1 MFEPLTQRLQR
12 LSEDERAV
20 SPVVG
25 FVLIFALIM
34 LVFTIYQA
42 EVVPAQNE
50 EAEFKH
56 SQTVEKQ
63 MSQLN
68 DAVMGVSATGVSRS
82 QTIATGMQYPSRAL
96 AINPGPPAG
105 SLRLGTEHT
114 IDLRELSVDGSKY
127 WDGADDGSGEP
138 TFKSKPVVYTVNYNN
153 QQNDP
158 RFTIRNGQFFRQY
171 GGSEALSDGGLSGD
185 PLPDKQID
193 LVLVDGDISRSGQ
206 ATGVTVHPVSTST
219 EYLTATAHGDTIL
232 TFPTTL
238 TQSKAQSTFSNKSYA
253 TLESYNSR
261 SDKPN
266 TVDVKLTSGEQFQF
280 RITKVSLGSDGNA
293 PAHEVVP
300 TEDTID
306 PDTPTATLNATV
318 NESTP
323 FTVLV
328 RDRYGNPVSDAEVE
342 AGNGTN
348 VAPDSATTNDDGE
361 ATFTYRPTA
370 SGNRMIHITS
380 DDAKAEYGSATY
392 EFTVKKRRGASTVD
406 NNDSDVVGAVCS
418 TSGAAS
424 ITIKNTYNHS
434 VNVTYSGSDDF
445 SLPANSSTTYTSN
458 DGKLIYEVTYEA
470 DSGRTRRVASGNLDC
485 TG

>member
-42 EVVPAQNE
+42 DVVPAQNE

-68 DAVMGVSATGVSRS
+68 DAMTAVSATGASRS
-82 QTIATGMQYPSRAL
+82 RTIATGMQYPSRAL

-105 SLRLGTEHT
+105 SLRLGQKNT
-114 IDLRELSVDGSKY
+114 IDLGEVSVDGSGY
-127 WDGADDGSGEP
+127 WDEADDGSGEP
-138 TFKSKPVVYTVNYNN
+138 AFESKPVVYTVNYNN

-158 RFTIRNGQFFRQY
+158 RFTIRNGQLFRQY
-171 GGSEALSDGGLSGD
+171 GGSEALSDGGQAGD
-185 PLPDKQID
+185 PIPDKQID

-206 ATGVTVHPVSTST
+206 STSVT
-219 EYLTATAHGDTIL
+219 TSEVSSSAGYLTATTHGDTVL

-238 TQSKAQSTFSNKSYA
+238 TQSEAQSTFNGKSYA
-253 TLESYNSR
+253 TLEGYNSR

-266 TVDVKLTSGEQFQF
+266 TIDVTLTSGEQFRF

-300 TEDTID
+300 TEDTIA

-318 NESTP
+318 NESVS
-323 FTVLV
+323 FSVLV
-328 RDRYGNPVSDAEVE
+328 RDKYGNPVPGVEVE
-342 AGNGTN
+342 ANNGTN
-348 VAPDSATTNDDGE
+348 VVPDSTTTDDDGE
-361 ATFTYRPTA
+361 ATFSYTPTA
-370 SGNRMIHITS
+370 SANRTVNIT
-380 DDAKAEYGSATY
+380 AGEVTSAYDTASY
-392 EFTVKKRRGASTVD
+392 DVTVEEGEETVSTD
-406 NNDSDVVGAVCS
+406 NSSVVKTGC
-418 TSGAAS
+418 AAS
-424 ITIKNTYNHS
+424 GNASLTVENTYSHPVEVS
-434 VNVTYSGSDDF
+434 ISTRSGSPF
-445 SLPANSSTTYTSN
+445 TLPPDSKTTYTVGGGAMSYQITN
-458 DGKLIYEVTYEA
+458 NTDLI
-470 DSGRTRRVASGNLDC
+470 ASGNLDC
-485 TG
+485 SG